1 MNLTNKQK
9 GLGLSLIGVLLI
21 TPDSLFLRLIDLGAW
36 ELVFYRGLVPFICL
50 LIVLSFYYRS
60 QFIKSFLVLG
70 IPGLIYAILIALG
83 STTFVISIE
92 NTYVA
97 NTLIMIA
104 LLPFATAILSS
115 IFLKE
120 HPSKRMWLT
129 IIACFAVVLF
139 IFYDS
144 YQGNRLYGDFFGLLT
159 AVMVGGSAVVVRYG
173 KNFNFLPA
181 LLLSKFFIMLIAI
194 IFMKNFPETLFVD
207 QKNLYLIIAM
217 GVFAVFIP
225 LAMIT
230 LAPRYIPAY
239 EVEIFFVLET
249 ILGPVWVW
257 LVIHEQPTNKTIIGG
272 VFIIIIIFIH
282 TFLELRENK
291 KVEHNSLQ

>member
-9 GLGLSLIGVLLI
+9 GLALSLIGVLLI
-21 TPDSLFLRLIDLGAW
+21 TPDSLFIRLIDLGAW
-36 ELVFYRGLVPFICL
+36 ELVFYRGLVPCICL

-70 IPGLIYAILIALG
+70 IPGLFYAILIALG

-291 KVEHNSLQ
+291 KVEYNSLQ

>member
-159 AVMVGGSAVVVRYG
+159 AIMVGGSAVVVRYG

-194 IFMKNFPETLFVD
+194 IFMQNFPETLFVD

-272 VFIIIIIFIH
+272 VFIIIIILIH
-282 TFLELRENK
+282 TILELRENK
-291 KVEHNSLQ
+291 KVQLNS

>member
-159 AVMVGGSAVVVRYG
+159 AIMVGGSAVVVRYG

-194 IFMKNFPETLFVD
+194 IFMQNFPETLFVD

-272 VFIIIIIFIH
+272 VFIIIIILIH
-282 TFLELRENK
+282 TILELRENK
-291 KVEHNSLQ
+291 IAQLNS

>member
-159 AVMVGGSAVVVRYG
+159 AIMVGGSAVVVRYG

-194 IFMKNFPETLFVD
+194 IFMQNFPETLFVD

-272 VFIIIIIFIH
+272 VFIIIIILIH
-282 TFLELRENK
+282 TILELRENK
-291 KVEHNSLQ
+291 KAQLNS

>member
-21 TPDSLFLRLIDLGAW
+21 TPDSLFLRLIDLDAW

-159 AVMVGGSAVVVRYG
+159 AIMVGGSAVVVRYG

-194 IFMKNFPETLFVD
+194 IFMQNFPETLFVD

-272 VFIIIIIFIH
+272 VFIIIIILIH
-282 TFLELRENK
+282 TILELRENK
-291 KVEHNSLQ
+291 RAQLNS

>member
-159 AVMVGGSAVVVRYG
+159 AIMVGGSAVVVRYG

-194 IFMKNFPETLFVD
+194 IFMQNFPETLFVD

-282 TFLELRENK
+282 TFLELKENK
-291 KVEHNSLQ
+291 KQN